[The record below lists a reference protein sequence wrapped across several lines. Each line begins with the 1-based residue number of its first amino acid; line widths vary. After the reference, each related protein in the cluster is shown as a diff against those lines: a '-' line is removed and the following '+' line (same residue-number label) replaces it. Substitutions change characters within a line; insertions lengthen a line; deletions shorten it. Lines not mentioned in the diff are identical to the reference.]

1 MPHRSEL
8 PTVSYGNL
16 QKHLNPNPVQ
26 RWLLRRFHRRVV
38 DVVRQ
43 AGAAGLLDAGC
54 GEGFT
59 LRQLE
64 DAGLAVLLVGAD
76 IDRAALA
83 WSRDDRVISAP
94 LAAADMY
101 HLSFAEGSFDLVLS
115 LEVLE
120 HLPVPAA
127 GLAELLR
134 VSRRYVLVSVPHEP
148 WFRGANLL
156 RRKHLAALGNDPG
169 HLHQFDRS
177 AFRRLAAA
185 QADVILHCTAFP
197 WQLAL
202 LAKA

>member
-1 MPHRSEL
+1 L

-156 RRKHLAALGNDPG
+156 RGKHLAALGNDPG
-169 HLHQFDRS
+169 HLHRFDRS